1 LAWFRRRPRADLL
14 HHSDRGSQ
22 YCSHDYQDLLKQYG
36 MQVSMSRKGNCW
48 DNAPTESFFNS
59 LKNERTHRARHGTRA
74 VARQNTFEYLELF
87 YNQRRRHSAL
97 GCASPAEFD
106 STRLTQQNKLAA

>member
-1 LAWFRRRPRADLL
+1 
-14 HHSDRGSQ
+14 
-22 YCSHDYQDLLKQYG
+22 
-36 MQVSMSRKGNCW
+36 MSRKGNCW

-59 LKNERTHRARHGTRA
+59 LKNERTHRARNGTRA

-106 STRLTQQNKLAA
+106 STRLTQQNKLAT